1 MTERARPVVRPRRSW
16 RESPERRSFLLNVG
30 FGIVVLI
37 ALLALAAAMFVT
49 WYGAN
54 LAPVGSVNGAA
65 ITTSD
70 YNRRLDVESL
80 RLSIAE
86 GRIADEVNAGRLTS
100 QQGQQQ
106 GQFIAQRREQL
117 PSLTLER
124 LIDARVQAA
133 LAEREGIQ
141 VTPAEVDAEIDTEGT
156 RAEQRRA
163 WLIEVAPEPG
173 EDGAEPTEAAI
184 AEARKVAETAVRD
197 LDAGK
202 AWEDVA
208 KAVSTDAS
216 APTGGDL
223 GWISDEFSLDD
234 AFVDALFALESGART
249 DVIEGEDGT
258 FRIGRVTEVMSERPD
273 PVYRQ
278 MIVDRGVPI
287 EAYSEAVR
295 QDLIAERL
303 REKIEAQALAEGP
316 QRRVADIFLENRT
329 GDALPEGS
337 VKTRHILF
345 APKDDPEGAGQLAPD
360 DPAWKAAEDEAR
372 KAHATV
378 AADLTKFDALAREES
393 DETGADVTGG
403 KLPWFDP
410 TSQLD
415 PAFAEVVF
423 AAGLQ
428 PGQLLDP
435 VRSSFGWHV
444 IQVLYFPTDLDQ
456 ANRLKAEL
464 DGGADFA
471 QLARD
476 YSYGEESAEGG
487 ELGWVARYQLDKA
500 SEDAI
505 FATPVGQVTA
515 PVSVPENGV
524 HLYKVLEEATRAP
537 EGDQKD
543 TLEQAAFT
551 NWYEAQKQAFT
562 IEREMTFAPAEDAL
576 AAG

>member
-30 FGIVVLI
+30 FGVVVLI
-37 ALLALAAAMFVT
+37 ALLALAAALFIS

-70 YNRRLDVESL
+70 YNRRFDVESL

-86 GRIADEVNAGRLTS
+86 GRIADEVNAGRLTA

-124 LIDARVQAA
+124 LIDARIQAE

-141 VTPAEVDAEIDTEGT
+141 VTPAEVDARIDTEGT
-156 RAEQRRA
+156 RSEQRRA

-173 EDGAEPTEAAI
+173 EEGEEPDEAAV
-184 AEARKVAETAVRD
+184 AEARKLAETAVED

-202 AWEDVA
+202 PWEEVA
-208 KAVSTDAS
+208 KAVSTDSS

-223 GWISDEFSLDD
+223 GWISDEFALDE
-234 AFVDALFALESGART
+234 AFVQALFALESGART

-258 FRIGRVTEVMSERPD
+258 FRIGRVTEISPERPE
-273 PVYRQ
+273 PAYRQ
-278 MIVDRGVPI
+278 LITDRGVSI

-316 QRRVADIFLENRT
+316 QRRVADIFLESQT
-329 GDALPEGS
+329 GDELPEGS
-337 VKTRHILF
+337 VKVRHILY
-345 APKDDPEGAGQLAPD
+345 APKDDPEGAGQLAQD
-360 DPAWKAAEDEAR
+360 DPAWGTAEGEAR

-378 AADLTKFDALAREES
+378 AADPTRFDQLAREES
-393 DETGADVTGG
+393 DETGADITGG

-415 PAFAEVVF
+415 PAFAAAVF

-428 PGQLLDP
+428 PGQILEP
-435 VRSSFGWHV
+435 VRSSFGWHL

-456 ANRLKAEL
+456 ANRLKAQL

-476 YSYGEESAEGG
+476 YSYGEEAADGG

-524 HLYKVLEEATRAP
+524 HLYRVLEEATRAP

-543 TLEQAAFT
+543 TLEQSAFT
-551 NWYEAQKQAFT
+551 NWYEAQKQGFT
-562 IEREMTFAPAEDAL
+562 VERRLTVPEDETL
-576 AAG
+576 PELG